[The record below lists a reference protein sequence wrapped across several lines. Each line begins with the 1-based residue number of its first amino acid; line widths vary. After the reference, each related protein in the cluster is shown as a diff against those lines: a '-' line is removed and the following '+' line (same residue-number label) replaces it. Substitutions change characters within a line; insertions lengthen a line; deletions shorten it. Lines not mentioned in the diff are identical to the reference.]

1 LERDD
6 GEQVRT
12 HSSGSQVIADQIV
25 VTRNTNGR
33 IDAPGQHKLTAAI
46 DNIKR
51 VTRVIELDSVGFE
64 GGQAQG
70 FDAAKNGSSTT
81 IAYDA
86 STIVEYQGQR
96 YNIGNLERGDVV
108 NVDVSQIGNSYLAK
122 RITVAQAR

>member
-1 LERDD
+1 V
-6 GEQVRT
+6 QVRT
-12 HSSGSQVIADQIV
+12 RSSGNQVIADQIV
-25 VTRNTNGR
+25 VTRNGNGS
-33 IDAPGQHKLTAAI
+33 IGAPGQQQLRGTIGSINTA
-46 DNIKR
+46 
-51 VTRVIELDSVGFE
+51 TRVIQLDSVGFE
-64 GGQAQG
+64 RGQAQG

-108 NVDVSQIGNSYLAK
+108 NVDVSQIGNGYLAK